1 MKGQTKKRMMTRQ
14 VRVAVLTLAVVVVIA
29 GLFLWLRSYEGAT
42 GTSDTASTTAQA
54 SGLTRTNEGGQIT
67 VKVTWQGRD
76 AGSVFTVQMD
86 THAVDLD
93 GYDLRQLAV
102 LRTDQGVSIQPSGW
116 SATVGGHH
124 RSGTLSFP
132 TTTVSGNPV
141 IGPDTRTI
149 TLLIRNVG
157 SVAERV
163 FTWTL

>member
-1 MKGQTKKRMMTRQ
+1 MKGQTKKRMTTGR
-14 VRVAVLTLAVVVVIA
+14 VRVAVIALVVVVVIA
-29 GLFLWLRSYEGAT
+29 GLVLWVRSYSGAT
-42 GTSDTASTTAQA
+42 GTTDSASTTTQA
-54 SGLTRTNEGGQIT
+54 SVLTRTNEGGQIT
-67 VKVTWQGRD
+67 VKATWQGRN
-76 AGSVFTVQMD
+76 AGPVFTVQMD

-102 LRTDQGVSIQPSGW
+102 LRTDQGQEIPPIGW
-116 SATVGGHH
+116 NAPAGGHH

-132 TTTVSGNPV
+132 TTTASGNPV

-157 SVAERV
+157 GVAERV

>member
-1 MKGQTKKRMMTRQ
+1 MKEQTKKRMTTRQ
-14 VRVAVLTLAVVVVIA
+14 VQLAVIALTVVVVIA
-29 GLFLWLRSYEGAT
+29 GLVLWLRSYEGAT
-42 GTSDTASTTAQA
+42 GTTNTASTTTQA
-54 SGLTRTNEGGQIT
+54 STLTRTNEDGQIT
-67 VKVTWQGRD
+67 IKATWQGQS
-76 AGSVFTVQMD
+76 AGPVFTVQMD

-102 LRTDQGVSIQPSGW
+102 LRTDQGQEIHPSGW
-116 SATVGGHH
+116 NAPAGGHH